1 MIENVFGI
9 MAVKWR
15 ILLRPIEAEP
25 ETTVRIVLAI
35 CALHNY
41 VIDEVTTRDGPTA
54 QADSGIGND
63 DNGWW
68 RQQGQPMMPLPPR
81 RNGNRPTQAALDM
94 RQMLLEFF
102 NGEGAVEWQDDY
114 A

>member
-41 VIDEVTTRDGPTA
+41 VIDEAADQGPA
-54 QADSGIGND
+54 LADTGLGND
-63 DNGWW
+63 DNGRW
-68 RQQGQPMMPLPPR
+68 RQQAPPMMPLPAR
-81 RNGNRPTQAALDM
+81 RNGNRPTQAAINM
-94 RQMLLEFF
+94 RQMLVDFF
-102 NGEGAVEWQDDY
+102 NGQGAVEWQNDY

>member
-9 MAVKWR
+9 MALKWR
-15 ILLRPIEAEP
+15 ILLRPIEADP

-41 VIDEVTTRDGPTA
+41 LIEETSEQTPA
-54 QADSGIGND
+54 SLADTGVGND
-63 DNGWW
+63 DNGRW
-68 RQQGQPMMPLPPR
+68 RQQAPPLASLPPR
-81 RNGNRPTQAALDM
+81 RIGNRPTQAAVDM
-94 RQMLLEFF
+94 RQMLIDFY
-102 NGEGAVEWQDDY
+102 NGVGAVEWQNDF